1 MKSEKPE
8 KVEGERE
15 EVKEQPKKPYTTPR
29 LTKFGD
35 VEEHTGSIGYPNNN
49 EV

>member
-8 KVEGERE
+8 TVEGERE

-35 VEEHTGSIGYPNNN
+35 VEELTGPMTGAGYDG
-49 EV
+49 